1 MYSWESNGVSCSQIT
16 LKSSCGQLLK
26 SRLITS
32 GSTAPPGFGP
42 PQLLEGKAAQGDHRR
57 SRKAVGEEYSE
68 I

>member
-1 MYSWESNGVSCSQIT
+1 MGKQWGLMFSDHPEE
-16 LKSSCGQLLK
+16 QLWA
-26 SRLITS
+26 TTEVEANN
-32 GSTAPPGFGP
+32 STAPPGFGP